1 MCVGGGAC
9 GGSVSGSSS
18 QPLGAAPVAGHGR
31 RRRHAVAEHQGDII
45 AANTGSIRAAGPDLS
60 DIDLDLNCSLPCLMS
75 QASCQLSCEIV
86 AHSRWLTAMDIHPT
100 KDIVAT
106 VAEDGT
112 IAVWSLPLRPG
123 SSSSDKA
130 ACLLNWMHAMPTG
143 VAFCGPSDSDVAVV
157 ALDNEEL
164 RVYRTS

>member
-1 MCVGGGAC
+1 M
-9 GGSVSGSSS
+9 
-18 QPLGAAPVAGHGR
+18 LK
-31 RRRHAVAEHQGDII
+31 
-45 AANTGSIRAAGPDLS
+45 
-60 DIDLDLNCSLPCLMS
+60 
-75 QASCQLSCEIV
+75 ASCQLSCEIV

-123 SSSSDKA
+123 SSDKA
-130 ACLLNWMHAMPTG
+130 ACLLSANWMHAMPTG